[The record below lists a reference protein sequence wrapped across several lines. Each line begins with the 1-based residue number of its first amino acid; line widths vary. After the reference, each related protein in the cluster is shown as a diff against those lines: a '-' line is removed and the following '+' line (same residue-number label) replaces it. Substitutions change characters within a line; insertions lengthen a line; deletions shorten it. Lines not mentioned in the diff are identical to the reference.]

1 MITEIKH
8 SLLQDKKN
16 TWKLYGWFR
25 SHFFPLSSVMK
36 FMKLKYATE
45 TTKWINAS
53 VVNYYIK
60 KKTTATKTSTLN
72 FSPCAE
78 EAEASSDSLIL
89 SNICKVK
96 NKIPEN
102 KKIIK
107 KTPPFI
113 LQSKLFRSTVLFLLH
128 TKTWLKWGYTIKIN
142 FCFTRLP

>member
-1 MITEIKH
+1 
-8 SLLQDKKN
+8 
-16 TWKLYGWFR
+16 
-25 SHFFPLSSVMK
+25 MK

-53 VVNYYIK
+53 VVNYYIKK

-107 KTPPFI
+107 KTPQFI
-113 LQSKLFRSTVLFLLH
+113 LQSKLFRSTMPFLLH
-128 TKTWLKWGYTIKIN
+128 TKT
-142 FCFTRLP
+142 